1 MDERIFEPNDSFVF
15 ENIIL
20 APPTAVGGG
29 NYFIRCLVN
38 ESPLYIQ
45 PPKCKTKQNILKSGK
60 KMYCDLMFTNE
71 NEGFIRWMENLEN
84 YIYKAIYANREKWF
98 ETDLELDDIENS
110 FTPPLKLY
118 KSGKF
123 YIARTN
129 VPMLL
134 GKCVLKIYNE
144 KREEVDI
151 EKIGEN
157 TNVITILEIQGI
169 KCSTRS
175 FQIEIEVKQMMM
187 LKASKIFD
195 NCIIQPKHLSYQEEL
210 DIETETIAT
219 KPLETTPNEEIARDE
234 EPADQE
240 EINVETEV
248 VSGSDNSLSD
258 EALDEPTI
266 VEDKETEP
274 EVAVVDQK
282 NTMTEV
288 DLTLDNLP
296 EDDVFTL
303 KKRTDVYYEMYREAR
318 RKAKEARNLALS
330 AYLEAKR
337 IKNTYMLD
345 DLKDSDESD
354 LDEEGMDFEEENDD

>member
-169 KCSTRS
+169 K
-175 FQIEIEVKQMMM
+175 
-187 LKASKIFD
+187 
-195 NCIIQPKHLSYQEEL
+195 
-210 DIETETIAT
+210 
-219 KPLETTPNEEIARDE
+219 
-234 EPADQE
+234 
-240 EINVETEV
+240 
-248 VSGSDNSLSD
+248 
-258 EALDEPTI
+258 
-266 VEDKETEP
+266 
-274 EVAVVDQK
+274 
-282 NTMTEV
+282 
-288 DLTLDNLP
+288 
-296 EDDVFTL
+296 
-303 KKRTDVYYEMYREAR
+303 
-318 RKAKEARNLALS
+318 
-330 AYLEAKR
+330 
-337 IKNTYMLD
+337 
-345 DLKDSDESD
+345 
-354 LDEEGMDFEEENDD
+354 